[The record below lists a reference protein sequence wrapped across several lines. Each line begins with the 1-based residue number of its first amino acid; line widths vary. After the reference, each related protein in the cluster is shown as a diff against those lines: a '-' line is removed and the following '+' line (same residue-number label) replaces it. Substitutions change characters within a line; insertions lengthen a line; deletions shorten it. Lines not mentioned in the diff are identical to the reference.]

1 MKRNQAT
8 KWMLMM
14 IVGVVGA
21 FVFGSALVIPAAQ
34 AQIKLTY
41 ANFPPATTFPC
52 VQMEEWKKE
61 VEKRTGGKVA
71 VQTFPGSTLLNP
83 KTMFEGVISGTAD
96 IGCLAMSYQPGRFPV
111 SEAIDQPVGFSSA
124 KAASLAL
131 YDLIEKYN
139 PKEFEKVKII
149 TLFTCPPANIMTIK
163 PVKSLKDIKGMELR
177 VGGTQADIIK
187 NLGGIPIAMP
197 QSDTPEALQK
207 GTVKGH
213 VSSMEV
219 LKDFN
224 YAAYTPNAT
233 IVNLWVV
240 TFSVVMNKDKWNS
253 LPAEVKKVI
262 DDMRKEWALWTGNY
276 VDNHVTEAL
285 KWSKEKYNL
294 QLFDL
299 PAAEKTE
306 IPKLIKPLIDEYAKR
321 ATAAGLPG
329 DQIMKEVNA
338 LKEKYEKQYK

>member
-1 MKRNQAT
+1 MRKKTISIISSGLLVA
-8 KWMLMM
+8 LLL
-14 IVGVVGA
+14 
-21 FVFGSALVIPAAQ
+21 GSSLFTPPVQ

-41 ANFPPATTFPC
+41 ANFPPAPTFPC
-52 VQMEEWKKE
+52 VQMERWKTE

-71 VQTFPGSTLLNP
+71 VQTFPGSTLLSAKN
-83 KTMFEGVISGTAD
+83 MFDGVVSGTAD

-131 YDLIEKYN
+131 YDLIEKYK
-139 PKEFEKVKII
+139 PKEFEQVKII

-163 PVKSLKDIKGMELR
+163 PVKSLKDLKGLELR

-187 NLGGIPIAMP
+187 NLGGIPVAMP

-224 YAAYTPNAT
+224 YAAYTANAT
-233 IVNLWVV
+233 MVNLWVV
-240 TFSVVMNKDKWNS
+240 TFSVVMNNDKWNS
-253 LPAEVKKVI
+253 LPADVKKVI
-262 DDMRKEWALWTGNY
+262 DDLRREQALWTGTY
-276 VDNHVTEAL
+276 VDDHVKESL
-285 KWSKEKYNL
+285 EWSKQKYNL
-294 QLFDL
+294 QIFEL
-299 PAAEKTE
+299 PAGEKAEV
-306 IPKLIKPLIDEYAKR
+306 PKLIKPLIDEYIKR
-321 ATAAGLPG
+321 VTAAGLAG
-329 DQIMKEVNA
+329 EQIIKDVYA

>member
-1 MKRNQAT
+1 MKQKSLT
-8 KWMLMM
+8 IMLM
-14 IVGVVGA
+14 VA
-21 FVFGSALVIPAAQ
+21 FLLGISLLSVPAH

-41 ANFPPATTFPC
+41 ANFPPAPTFPC

-71 VQTFPGSTLLNP
+71 IQTFPGSTLLNP
-83 KTMFEGVISGTAD
+83 KNMFEGVISGTAD
-96 IGCLAMSYQPGRFPV
+96 IGCLAMSYQPGRFPI

-139 PKEFEKVKII
+139 PKEFEQVKII

-163 PVKSLKDIKGMELR
+163 PVKSLKDLKGLELR
-177 VGGTQADIIK
+177 VGGTQANIIQ
-187 NLGGIPIAMP
+187 NLGGIPVAMP

-224 YAAYTPNAT
+224 YAAYTANAT
-233 IVNLWVV
+233 IANLWVV
-240 TFSVVMNKDKWNS
+240 TFAVVMNKDKWNS
-253 LPAEVKKVI
+253 LPADVKKVI
-262 DDMRKEWALWTGNY
+262 DGMSKEWALWTGNY
-276 VDNHVTEAL
+276 VDNHVLESL

-294 QLFDL
+294 QIFEL
-299 PAAEKTE
+299 PASEKAEV
-306 IPKLIKPLIDEYAKR
+306 PKLTKPLIEGYIERVTK
-321 ATAAGLPG
+321 AGLPG
-329 DQIMKEVNA
+329 NQIMKDVYA

>member
-1 MKRNQAT
+1 
-8 KWMLMM
+8 
-14 IVGVVGA
+14 
-21 FVFGSALVIPAAQ
+21 
-34 AQIKLTY
+34 
-41 ANFPPATTFPC
+41 
-52 VQMEEWKKE
+52 MERWKTE
-61 VEKRTGGKVA
+61 VEKRTAGKVA
-71 VQTFPGSTLLNP
+71 VQTFPGGTLLPAKNI
-83 KTMFEGVISGTAD
+83 FDGVITGTAD
-96 IGCLAMSYQPGRFPV
+96 IGNFAMSYQPGRFLI
-111 SEAIDQPVGFSSA
+111 SEAVDQPVGFASA

-139 PKEFEKVKII
+139 AKEFEKVKII

-163 PVKSLKDIKGMELR
+163 PVKSLKDLKGLELR

-187 NLGGIPIAMP
+187 NLGGIPVAMP

-233 IVNLWVV
+233 ITNLWVV
-240 TFSVVMNKDKWNS
+240 TFAVVMNKDKWNS
-253 LPAEVKKVI
+253 LPADVKKVI
-262 DDMRKEWALWTGNY
+262 DEMRKEQALWTGKY
-276 VDNHVTEAL
+276 VDDHVLEAL

-294 QLFDL
+294 QIFEL
-299 PAAEKTE
+299 PASEKAE
-306 IPKLIKPLIDEYAKR
+306 IPKALKPLIDGYVKR
-321 ATAAGLPG
+321 VTDQGLPG
-329 DQIMKEVNA
+329 EQIIKDVYA

>member
-1 MKRNQAT
+1 MKR
-8 KWMLMM
+8 K
-14 IVGVVGA
+14 GVSVMVMVA
-21 FVFGSALVIPAAQ
+21 FLLGISLLTAPAQ

-41 ANFPPATTFPC
+41 ANFPPAPTFPC

-61 VEKRTGGKVA
+61 VEKRTTGKVA
-71 VQTFPGSTLLNP
+71 IQTFPGSTLLNP
-83 KTMFEGVISGTAD
+83 KNMFEGVISGTAD
-96 IGCLAMSYQPGRFPV
+96 IGCLAMSYQPGRFPI

-131 YDLIEKYN
+131 YDLVEKYN
-139 PKEFEKVKII
+139 PKEFEQVKII

-163 PVKSLKDIKGMELR
+163 PVKSLKDLKGLELR
-177 VGGTQADIIK
+177 VGGTQANIIQ
-187 NLGGIPIAMP
+187 NLGGIPVAMP

-224 YAAYTPNAT
+224 YAAYTANAT
-233 IVNLWVV
+233 IANLWVV
-240 TFSVVMNKDKWNS
+240 TFAVVMNKDKWNS
-253 LPAEVKKVI
+253 LPGDVKKVI

-276 VDNHVTEAL
+276 VDNHVLESL

-294 QLFDL
+294 QIWEL
-299 PAAEKTE
+299 PAAEKAE
-306 IPKLIKPLIDEYAKR
+306 VPKLIKPLIDGYIERVTK
-321 ATAAGLPG
+321 AGLPG
-329 DQIMKEVNA
+329 NQIMKDVYA